1 MALRQW
7 QNLANSGCLSL
18 YIMGRLDNHRD
29 VSGFE
34 PTRRVFQ
41 FHKAHEDVFA
51 GLQSAARTVL
61 LHTAAGSALRKR
73 PWAGCVF

>member
-1 MALRQW
+1 
-7 QNLANSGCLSL
+7 
-18 YIMGRLDNHRD
+18 MGRLDNHRD

-51 GLQSAARTVL
+51 GLQSAARTS
-61 LHTAAGSALRKR
+61 AAAHGRLEAH
-73 PWAGCVF
+73 